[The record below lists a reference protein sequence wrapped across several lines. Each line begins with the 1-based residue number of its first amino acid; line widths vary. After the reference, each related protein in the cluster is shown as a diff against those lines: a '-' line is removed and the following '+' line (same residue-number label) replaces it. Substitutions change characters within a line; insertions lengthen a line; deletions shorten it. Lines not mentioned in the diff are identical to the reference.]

1 MATCPTRTWWLPAVS
16 GAVAAMLAFVALPA
30 TAMADDALNPG
41 PYSESNQLSTDAYS
55 ALGLTPSDDTGDAGT
70 YAPYGNDKNVS
81 TTLVSD
87 DEVYM
92 AANGARKNV
101 YTLRGKLNQ
110 LCDANTG
117 AEGLVGYTT
126 ISDDYGGMA
135 GAYLFWP
142 INELYGTSSDSGV
155 AVDMVK
161 KGVTYYSPLSDNEND
176 VIKGSTNNG
185 FSGKYATSVS
195 ADLGSGYKDHV
206 VELRAYGSQY
216 YTMVGNRQLSG
227 AFAVKVFSLDTEGN
241 RTEVASLAPTVN
253 ESQIQASN
261 YSDEL
266 AYLRAGYLQE
276 YDAYFEVA
284 AADVDGDG
292 VDEVF
297 CYAGCYKDENGE
309 RLACVDMW
317 DLQSDGSWSHTQE
330 WVNCGQASYYVTEH
344 ELAEIRNSKNDPTD
358 RMQLMMAPVVTLAGG
373 DLDRRGGE
381 ELAITVSAPTNHDNP
396 TDAARCYI
404 YTWDDTAK
412 RLSAVVNDGLGN
424 DYIPL
429 STTVGATSAMVSANC
444 TFGTFRTSDADTAT
458 TLVIAGWD
466 CGGSS
471 NAEYSNFGYRYVYY
485 DTSQDDFVVSDYY
498 RKALGKDAAHITET
512 ACKDSGQDGRYR
524 PTLAPFALG
533 AARLDG
539 LNQGAA
545 ENDDVLM
552 GGDIY
557 SFSLSVGA
565 SLDTLGSISLTSDQ
579 VNTGALVLIALGGA
593 AILVTALVVR
603 RRSKKCS

>member
-1 MATCPTRTWWLPAVS
+1 MATCPTRTRWLSAVS
-16 GAVAAMLAFVALPA
+16 GAVAAMLALATLPTAAL
-30 TAMADDALNPG
+30 ADDALNPG

-55 ALGLTPSDDTGDAGT
+55 ALGLTVSDDTGDAGT

-81 TTLVSD
+81 TTLLSD

-117 AEGLVGYTT
+117 EEGLVGYTT

-142 INELYGTSSDSGV
+142 INELYVTSSNPGT
-155 AVDMVK
+155 AVDMVE
-161 KGVTYYSPLSDNEND
+161 KGVSYYSPLSDNEND

-216 YTMVGNRQLSG
+216 YTMVGNQQLSG

-253 ESQIQASN
+253 ENQIQASN

-266 AYLRAGYLQE
+266 ACLRAGYLQE

-309 RLACVDMW
+309 RLACIDMW
-317 DLQSDGSWSHTQE
+317 DLQPDGSWSHTQE
-330 WVNCGQASYYVTEH
+330 WVDCGQASYYVTEH
-344 ELAEIRNSKNDPTD
+344 ELDEIRNSKDDPTY
-358 RMQLMMAPVVTLAGG
+358 RMQLMLAPVVTLADG
-373 DLDRRGGE
+373 DFDRRGYG
-381 ELAITVSAPTNHDNP
+381 PYH
-396 TDAARCYI
+396 C
-404 YTWDDTAK
+404 
-412 RLSAVVNDGLGN
+412 RLGLRWQLQCG
-424 DYIPL
+424 IRQLRLPL
-429 STTVGATSAMVSANC
+429 
-444 TFGTFRTSDADTAT
+444 R
-458 TLVIAGWD
+458 
-466 CGGSS
+466 
-471 NAEYSNFGYRYVYY
+471 
-485 DTSQDDFVVSDYY
+485 
-498 RKALGKDAAHITET
+498 
-512 ACKDSGQDGRYR
+512 
-524 PTLAPFALG
+524 
-533 AARLDG
+533 
-539 LNQGAA
+539 
-545 ENDDVLM
+545 VL
-552 GGDIY
+552 
-557 SFSLSVGA
+557 
-565 SLDTLGSISLTSDQ
+565 
-579 VNTGALVLIALGGA
+579 
-593 AILVTALVVR
+593 
-603 RRSKKCS
+603 

>member
-1 MATCPTRTWWLPAVS
+1 MTTRLTRTRWLPVVS
-16 GAVAAMLAFVALPA
+16 GAVAAVLAFAALPM
-30 TAMADDALNPG
+30 TALANDELSPG
-41 PYSESNQLSTDAYS
+41 PYSEGSQLSTDAYS
-55 ALGLTPSDDTGDAGT
+55 ALGLTVSDDTGDAGT

-176 VIKGSTNNG
+176 VIKGATNNG

-216 YTMVGNRQLSG
+216 YTVVGNRQLSG
-227 AFAVKVFSLDTEGN
+227 AFAVKVFSLDPEGN

-253 ESQIQASN
+253 ESQIKASN

-297 CYAGCYKDENGE
+297 CYTGCYKDENGE
-309 RLACVDMW
+309 RLACIDMW
-317 DLQSDGSWSHTQE
+317 DLQPDGSWSHTQE
-330 WVNCGQASYYVTEH
+330 WVDCGQASYYVTEH
-344 ELAEIRNSKNDPTD
+344 ELAEVRNSKDDPTD

-373 DLDRRGGE
+373 DLDRRGYG
-381 ELAITVSAPTNHDNP
+381 PHH
-396 TDAARCYI
+396 C
-404 YTWDDTAK
+404 
-412 RLSAVVNDGLGN
+412 RLGLRWQLQRGVRQ
-424 DYIPL
+424 L
-429 STTVGATSAMVSANC
+429 WLLL
-444 TFGTFRTSDADTAT
+444 R
-458 TLVIAGWD
+458 
-466 CGGSS
+466 
-471 NAEYSNFGYRYVYY
+471 
-485 DTSQDDFVVSDYY
+485 
-498 RKALGKDAAHITET
+498 
-512 ACKDSGQDGRYR
+512 
-524 PTLAPFALG
+524 
-533 AARLDG
+533 
-539 LNQGAA
+539 
-545 ENDDVLM
+545 VL
-552 GGDIY
+552 
-557 SFSLSVGA
+557 
-565 SLDTLGSISLTSDQ
+565 
-579 VNTGALVLIALGGA
+579 
-593 AILVTALVVR
+593 
-603 RRSKKCS
+603 

>member
-1 MATCPTRTWWLPAVS
+1 MST
-16 GAVAAMLAFVALPA
+16 AL
-30 TAMADDALNPG
+30 L
-41 PYSESNQLSTDAYS
+41 
-55 ALGLTPSDDTGDAGT
+55 
-70 YAPYGNDKNVS
+70 
-81 TTLVSD
+81 SD
-87 DEVYM
+87 DEVYV
-92 AANGARKNV
+92 AANGARNNV

-110 LCDANTG
+110 LYDPNTG

-126 ISDDYGGMA
+126 ISDDYGGMG

-142 INELYGTSSDSGV
+142 INELYGTSGDSGT
-155 AVDMVK
+155 AVDMVE
-161 KGVTYYSPLSDNEND
+161 KGVSYYSPLSDNEND

-241 RTEVASLAPTVN
+241 RTEVASLSPTVN

-266 AYLRAGYLQE
+266 AYLRVGYLQE

-344 ELAEIRNSKNDPTD
+344 ELAEIRNSKDDPTD

-404 YTWDDTAK
+404 YTWGSASK

>member
-1 MATCPTRTWWLPAVS
+1 M
-16 GAVAAMLAFVALPA
+16 
-30 TAMADDALNPG
+30 
-41 PYSESNQLSTDAYS
+41 
-55 ALGLTPSDDTGDAGT
+55 
-70 YAPYGNDKNVS
+70 S
-81 TTLVSD
+81 TTLLSD

-92 AANGARKNV
+92 AANGARNNV

-110 LCDANTG
+110 LYDANTG
-117 AEGLVGYTT
+117 AEGLIGYTT
-126 ISDDYGGMA
+126 ISDDYGGMG

-142 INELYGTSSDSGV
+142 INELYGTSGNSGI
-155 AVDMVK
+155 AVDMVE
-161 KGVTYYSPLSDNEND
+161 KGVSYYSPLSDNEND

-227 AFAVKVFSLDTEGN
+227 AFAVKVFSLDAKGN
-241 RTEVASLAPTVN
+241 RTEVASLSPTVN
-253 ESQIQASN
+253 DSQIQVN
-261 YSDEL
+261 DYTDEL
-266 AYLRAGYLQE
+266 SYLRAGYLQE

-344 ELAEIRNSKNDPTD
+344 ELAEIRNSKDDPTD

>member
-1 MATCPTRTWWLPAVS
+1 M
-16 GAVAAMLAFVALPA
+16 
-30 TAMADDALNPG
+30 
-41 PYSESNQLSTDAYS
+41 
-55 ALGLTPSDDTGDAGT
+55 
-70 YAPYGNDKNVS
+70 
-81 TTLVSD
+81 
-87 DEVYM
+87 
-92 AANGARKNV
+92 
-101 YTLRGKLNQ
+101 
-110 LCDANTG
+110 
-117 AEGLVGYTT
+117 
-126 ISDDYGGMA
+126 
-135 GAYLFWP
+135 FWP
-142 INELYGTSSDSGV
+142 INELYGTSSDSGI

-161 KGVTYYSPLSDNEND
+161 KGVSYYSPLSDNEKD

-185 FSGKYATSVS
+185 FSGKYATSVT

-412 RLSAVVNDGLGN
+412 RLSVVVNDGLGS

-429 STTVGATSAMVSANC
+429 STTIGAVSAMVSANC
-444 TFGTFRTSDADTAT
+444 TFGTFSEPSGRATPTRPRPSSLPAGTAVAAPTRNTPTSATATCTMTRPRTISSSPTTTARLLARMPHTSPRPPARTRARTADTGRPWRPSPWVPHAWTASIRVPPRT
-458 TLVIAGWD
+458 TT
-466 CGGSS
+466 SS
-471 NAEYSNFGYRYVYY
+471 WVG
-485 DTSQDDFVVSDYY
+485 TSTRSVSP
-498 RKALGKDAAHITET
+498 LG
-512 ACKDSGQDGRYR
+512 
-524 PTLAPFALG
+524 
-533 AARLDG
+533 
-539 LNQGAA
+539 
-545 ENDDVLM
+545 
-552 GGDIY
+552 
-557 SFSLSVGA
+557 
-565 SLDTLGSISLTSDQ
+565 
-579 VNTGALVLIALGGA
+579 
-593 AILVTALVVR
+593 
-603 RRSKKCS
+603 